1 MNEQKH
7 IVKFFFKFI
16 IKTITGG
23 KEMTGYQK
31 RLKEL
36 EVYKKE
42 IDILVNLLFGNDK
55 EKIRIYYKQLRRKLW
70 EATDEEAKN

>member
-1 MNEQKH
+1 
-7 IVKFFFKFI
+7 
-16 IKTITGG
+16 
-23 KEMTGYQK
+23 MTGYQK